1 MKITVVAMDT
11 RGGIQPY
18 VALSLGLKAAGHEVR
33 AVAPSD
39 LAAMFSDAGI
49 AVTVLSGSIEAVV
62 RGSGGATERGAF
74 ASILLAAR
82 ELPPRIVAWTKEAL
96 AGCEGS
102 DVITGGIGGMVVA
115 LAVAEKLGVPFIEA
129 HLQPVGVHA
138 ETFPG
143 VLVPAMPSWLGSVGR
158 SVSHQLTDLMLWGPF
173 KGPMMTARSK
183 VLGLSGPPRMNTDQ
197 PVLYGFSR
205 HVIEMPSQGDRARH
219 VTGYWTLKTAPDWSP
234 PPALEAFLAREG
246 PVVSIGF
253 GSMANQ
259 DPDAVTEMVLGAV
272 RDAGVRAVLLSGWGG
287 LKALPEAREVFCADA
302 LPHDWLFP
310 KMRAVVHHGGA
321 GTTGAGLRAGVP
333 SIVVPFTM
341 DQPFWASRVHALG
354 VGPKPIPRPKLTRAS
369 LAVALRSAVADD
381 AMSERARALG
391 EKVRAEDGVA
401 NAVARFGELRR

>member
-49 AVTVLSGSIEAVV
+49 AVTALSGSIEAVV

-102 DVITGGIGGMVVA
+102 DVITGGVGGMVVA

-143 VLVPAMPSWLGSVGR
+143 VLVPEMPSWLGSVGR

-173 KGPMMTARSK
+173 KGPMMTARTK
-183 VLGLSGPPRMNTDQ
+183 VLGLSGAPRMNTDQ

-205 HVIEMPSQGDRARH
+205 YVIEMPSTGDRARY

-234 PPALEAFLAREG
+234 PPALEAFLSREG

-302 LPHDWLFP
+302 LPHD
-310 KMRAVVHHGGA
+310 
-321 GTTGAGLRAGVP
+321 
-333 SIVVPFTM
+333 
-341 DQPFWASRVHALG
+341 
-354 VGPKPIPRPKLTRAS
+354 
-369 LAVALRSAVADD
+369 
-381 AMSERARALG
+381 
-391 EKVRAEDGVA
+391 
-401 NAVARFGELRR
+401 